1 ATGVGGGGL
10 VGGAPTS
17 KTAGAAGAVTAVK
30 VPDKAEN
37 FRLVDQNSKAHE
49 LFYYKNS
56 PAIVIISQ
64 QNGSQNIRDAAP
76 AIQALKNTFASK
88 DVPVMLLN
96 SSTSDNRDSVA
107 AEMKTAGLDLPG
119 LLDDSQII
127 GESLGVT
134 RWV

>member
-1 ATGVGGGGL
+1 MRNRILGIALATTVAVGALIGV
-10 VGGAPTS
+10 AAYS
-17 KTAGAAGAVTAVK
+17 QTASVAGAVTAVK
-30 VPDKAEN
+30 VPEKAEN

-88 DVPVMLLN
+88 DV
-96 SSTSDNRDSVA
+96 
-107 AEMKTAGLDLPG
+107 
-119 LLDDSQII
+119 
-127 GESLGVT
+127 
-134 RWV
+134 